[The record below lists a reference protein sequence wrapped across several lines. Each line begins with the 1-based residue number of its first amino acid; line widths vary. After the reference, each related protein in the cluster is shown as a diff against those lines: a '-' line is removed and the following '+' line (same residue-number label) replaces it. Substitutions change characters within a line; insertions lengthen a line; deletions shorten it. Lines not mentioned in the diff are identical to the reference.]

1 MTVLN
6 DISIKKRCERV
17 PVPMIEPY
25 NPDQIQPASY
35 DVRLGNTFRVFQ
47 RDARMAV
54 DLDDPIDITKE
65 VFVPDGSF
73 LTLHPGEF
81 VLGATAEKVNMP
93 DDIVARI
100 EGKSSIGRLGLM
112 AHVTAGYID
121 PGFRGKITLEMA
133 CFHPLAIMLRPGK
146 LIAQLSFHEMSGP
159 AAKPYRGRYQDAEG
173 VEASKYGQEVGPA
186 LLPDPRLRA
195 S

>member
-17 PVPMIEPY
+17 PTPMIAPY
-25 NPDQIQPASY
+25 NSDQVQPASY
-35 DVRLGNTFRVFQ
+35 DVRLGCSFRIFQ
-47 RDARMAV
+47 RDHREYV
-54 DLDDPIDITKE
+54 DLADPIDITKE
-65 VFVPDGSF
+65 VILGPGEY

-81 VLGATAEKVNMP
+81 VLGVTDEKVHMP

-121 PGFRGKITLEMA
+121 PGFRGNITLEMA
-133 CFHPLAIMLRPGK
+133 CFHPLAIRLRPDM
-146 LIAQLSFHEMSGP
+146 LIAQLSFHEMIGP
-159 AAKPYRGRYQDAEG
+159 AGKPYRGRYQDADG
-173 VEASKYGQEVGPA
+173 VEPSKYGEDIPG
-186 LLPDPRLRA
+186 DKD
-195 S
+195 